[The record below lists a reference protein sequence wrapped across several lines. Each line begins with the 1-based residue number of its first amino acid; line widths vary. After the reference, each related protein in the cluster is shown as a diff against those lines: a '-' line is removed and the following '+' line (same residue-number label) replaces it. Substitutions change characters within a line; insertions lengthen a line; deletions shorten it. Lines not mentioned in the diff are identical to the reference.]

1 VQKSEQP
8 RWVERLKRLRRH
20 AARLKEWLATN
31 GPKIGKKGT
40 EIQSNVTDND
50 SAIMVTSHGVIQGY
64 NAQALVDAKHQVIIA
79 AEAFGAVTDSGLLT
93 ALLAKAKQNMQVL
106 GYTEEYFAGQKLL
119 ADSGY
124 YSD

>member
-1 VQKSEQP
+1 
-8 RWVERLKRLRRH
+8 
-20 AARLKEWLATN
+20 
-31 GPKIGKKGT
+31 
-40 EIQSNVTDND
+40 VTDND